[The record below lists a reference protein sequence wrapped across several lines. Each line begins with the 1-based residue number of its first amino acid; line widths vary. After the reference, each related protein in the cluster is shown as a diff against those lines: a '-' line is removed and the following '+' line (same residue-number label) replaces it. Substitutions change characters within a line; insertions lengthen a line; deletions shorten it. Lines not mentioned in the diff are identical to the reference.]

1 MNKYLVL
8 KIKRR
13 LSRTVHDQNIYLS
26 LISLGVGAVVA
37 LAAVIFRD
45 SISFF
50 QYLFS
55 LSTQQIYS
63 VMGDN
68 FSIWLVAVP
77 PILGGLIVG
86 FVIKYFTKKG
96 RANGVAEVIE
106 ASAIGGGKMNM
117 QNGLVSAF
125 ASALSRGCGAAVGRE
140 GPAVQ
145 LGATLASYVGEGLK
159 LDRNQC
165 RILLGAGAASAIAAS
180 FNAPFAGVFFAHEV
194 IIGHYALTAFA
205 PVAVAAIIGTVVSR
219 VYFGDFPAFTIS
231 SHEIESFFE
240 LPAFVILGVVCALVA
255 IVLIR
260 SVPLTQRL
268 FRFLKVPIWLMPAIG
283 GLVIGV
289 FAIWFPEILGVGYEA
304 TNKALNEDY
313 ELSVLLTLLIMKL
326 IATVICLGSGFV
338 GGVFSPSLFMGAML
352 GGAFGIIV
360 AWPFPELASSLG
372 SYSITG
378 MGAMAAAVLGAPIS
392 TTIMIFELTG
402 DYRLTLSV
410 LVAVVAST
418 IITRSLHG
426 PSYFLWMLA
435 HRGVVLQGGH
445 EVGAL
450 SRPNLKSLIRHDHS
464 ILNGDDSLPS
474 LRKSLV
480 SAANGEVFITQ
491 DGRFFGRLMISDMGT
506 LAFDKKYDEQKTVI
520 DLVTVTD
527 LFVYETDTLENAVEV
542 FSGGEDPLVAV
553 LDAPDTKKIVGCL
566 HERDVIRAQ
575 LTYVRQL
582 ERLREDEH

>member
-117 QNGLVSAF
+117 QDGLVSAF
-125 ASALSRGCGAAVGRE
+125 ASALSIGCGASVGRE

-159 LDRNQC
+159 LDRNQY

-240 LPAFVILGVVCALVA
+240 LPAFVILGFVCALIA

-426 PSYFLWMLA
+426 LA

-480 SAANGEVFITQ
+480 SAVNGEVFITQ
-491 DGRFFGRLMISDMGT
+491 EGRFFGRLMISDMGK

-527 LFVYETDTLENAVEV
+527 LCVYETDTLENAAEV

-575 LTYVRQL
+575 LTYVRHL